1 MIFRNKFI
9 NIKFML
15 KKNQKGFTL
24 LELLVVIGI
33 IGLLAS
39 ILVVNL
45 TSTRRRARDT
55 KRVADVR
62 NLQTA
67 GEDYYGRSGKYPTT
81 IGDLVTGL
89 QIPVWPLDPLAPSGT
104 SCAANSDLC
113 YWYATYTPT
122 GALGPQSYHIGTS
135 LEDQGGMLLN
145 QDRDCVSTS
154 GTKCPYTSVYTNG
167 FNGADTTGCGG
178 AASRYCY
185 DIAQ

>member
-1 MIFRNKFI
+1 MFKS
-9 NIKFML
+9 
-15 KKNQKGFTL
+15 KKQRGFTL

-67 GEDYYGRSGKYPTT
+67 SEDYYGKNGMYPAT
-81 IGDLVTGL
+81 IASLVTGL
-89 QIPVWPLDPLAPSGT
+89 QISVWPLDPLAPSGT
-104 SCAANSDLC
+104 ACTANSDLC
-113 YWYATYTPT
+113 YWYATYTPS

-135 LEDQGGMLLN
+135 LEDQGGMILN
-145 QDRDCVSTS
+145 QDRDCVSTA
-154 GTKCPYTSVYTNG
+154 GTSCPYNSAYVAG
-167 FNGADTTGCGG
+167 FNGVDTAGCGG